1 MKRPK
6 FSVVTPSLNQ
16 GIFIED
22 AIRGVQ
28 SQRYPSLEH
37 IIVDGGSTDRTLEV
51 LASYPQLRWSS
62 ESDKGQSDAIN
73 KGFQAAEGDIVS
85 WCNTDDYYLPGA
97 FESVVKAFE
106 ASAADVVYGEIIYV
120 TQGKE
125 LIRHKKEHRFDAKT
139 LLYYGCYIP
148 STSTF
153 FSRRVIDDGELLDVD
168 LKVAMDYEYFLR
180 LASKG
185 YKFVHVPQPLAAFR
199 LQETNAGKRYEH
211 LWRGEVR
218 RVQDRHGAVRY
229 PTSFLTASA
238 RSILRY
244 GYKAKRQFLKLSTDR
259 P

>member
-16 GIFIED
+16 GTFIED

-28 SQRYPSLEH
+28 SQSYPSVEH
-37 IIVDGGSTDRTLEV
+37 IVVDGGSTDRTLEV
-51 LASYPQLRWSS
+51 LGSYPDVRWSS
-62 ESDKGQSDAIN
+62 EPDKGQSDAIN
-73 KGFQAAEGDIVS
+73 KGFRAAEGDIVS
-85 WCNTDDYYLPGA
+85 WCNTDDYYLPNA
-97 FESVVKAFE
+97 FESVANAFA

-120 TQGKE
+120 TQDKE
-125 LIRHKKEHRFDAKT
+125 PIRHKKEHRFDVKT

-153 FSRRVIDDGELLDVD
+153 FSRRIIDDGELLDVD

-185 YKFVHVPQPLAAFR
+185 YKFAHLPQPLAAFR

-211 LWRGEVR
+211 LWRGEVS
-218 RVQDRHGAVRY
+218 RVQDRYGAVRY
-229 PTSFLTASA
+229 ETSVLTTAA
-238 RSILRY
+238 RSILRF
-244 GYKAKRQFLKLSTDR
+244 GYKAKRQFLKFSTQR